1 MRKKRFLA
9 AGFFL
14 AVCLLV
20 FLLILAE
27 SSRPDATIVSVP
39 KALWY
44 LLTTITTVG
53 YGDFYPVTTAGRM
66 IGALFQLMTLGLLG
80 VLIGMLASF
89 VRGRALQVIRLSF
102 LQGKTWYIFSENNEE
117 SGALAKSLYA
127 EDPERILLFANTEGA
142 CFPGKAIAL
151 DAQEICRRKKNGDF
165 HLFCLGKNDTE
176 NERLAMLFPSL
187 PANVYCRSASFCDAL
202 PENRHQFDP
211 AQLCARLYWDRF
223 PLRSPD
229 ETVLIIGDGTWAQA
243 LLEQGLLQGIIDPAQ
258 HVSYI
263 AAGDYSGFCR
273 LHPELQTALL
283 VDTAFGGADSL
294 QFADHWNDD
303 AELIEK
309 ADRIIFCLDDEELCR
324 RELGEL
330 RRRYPVRGQVYARLS
345 LRSEGAECFGSPAEL
360 YTTQLV
366 MGESL
371 NRRAIAVNDLYRR
384 GNPNAPRW
392 HELSDFTRRSNLA
405 AADHLSV
412 KLRLL
417 GESTASKESFAR
429 AWERFSASEG
439 AQRERFRRIEH
450 ARWMRF
456 HLLNGWRYAPERD
469 NTLRLHPLLLPFDRL
484 SAEDQQKD
492 DYSWEIL
499 RFGEDIL

>member
-80 VLIGMLASF
+80 VLISMLASF

-176 NERLAMLFPSL
+176 NERLAMHRQ
-187 PANVYCRSASFCDAL
+187 RSA
-202 PENRHQFDP
+202 
-211 AQLCARLYWDRF
+211 
-223 PLRSPD
+223 
-229 ETVLIIGDGTWAQA
+229 
-243 LLEQGLLQGIIDPAQ
+243 
-258 HVSYI
+258 
-263 AAGDYSGFCR
+263 
-273 LHPELQTALL
+273 
-283 VDTAFGGADSL
+283 
-294 QFADHWNDD
+294 
-303 AELIEK
+303 
-309 ADRIIFCLDDEELCR
+309 
-324 RELGEL
+324 
-330 RRRYPVRGQVYARLS
+330 
-345 LRSEGAECFGSPAEL
+345 
-360 YTTQLV
+360 
-366 MGESL
+366 
-371 NRRAIAVNDLYRR
+371 
-384 GNPNAPRW
+384 
-392 HELSDFTRRSNLA
+392 
-405 AADHLSV
+405 
-412 KLRLL
+412 
-417 GESTASKESFAR
+417 
-429 AWERFSASEG
+429 
-439 AQRERFRRIEH
+439 
-450 ARWMRF
+450 
-456 HLLNGWRYAPERD
+456 
-469 NTLRLHPLLLPFDRL
+469 
-484 SAEDQQKD
+484 
-492 DYSWEIL
+492 
-499 RFGEDIL
+499 